1 MSAFKG
7 KMMNMEGRVGKSWA
21 LYCWALWGIAKKK
34 IQGKTRKQA
43 EVSRSRNYALGK
55 PGSMEPD
62 ST

>member
-1 MSAFKG
+1 
-7 KMMNMEGRVGKSWA
+7 MMNMEGRVGTSWA

-55 PGSMEPD
+55 PESMEPD